1 MPEMPQRR
9 PRTGRSPVSGTT
21 GATAERRLASRLTS
35 PDDRFF
41 RQIVRSMRNGVIA
54 FKRDGTL
61 ALMNDEA
68 YRIFGLTRSDSD
80 VGRAFADVLR
90 DRPAVIRVLAGAFDL
105 SHLPNRAE
113 LRLPDLQ

>member
-1 MPEMPQRR
+1 MSETHRPDARGRR
-9 PRTGRSPVSGTT
+9 TPTRND
-21 GATAERRLASRLTS
+21 RLAPRPSGA

-68 YRIFGLTRSDSD
+68 YRMFGLTRSDAD
-80 VGRAFADVLR
+80 MGRAFAEVLR
-90 DRPAVIRVLAGAFDL
+90 ARPAVIRVLAGAFEL
-105 SHLPNRAE
+105 SHLPNRAD
-113 LRLPDLQ
+113 LRLPDR